1 MLCAITMLAV
11 IEMFNLLKHSSL
23 SRSLDVLKLFK
34 AFNAIILPTKV
45 ISKGEAIINRT
56 VFLSYARTHFRL
68 VLWKKQKEIN
78 EIKFL
83 CETEIFSSF
92 FLSRKM
98 NRNLLNERKQFRVIM
113 KEIAKFASQNKRAD
127 TIGNKIEICIIA

>member
-1 MLCAITMLAV
+1 MSAV
-11 IEMFNLLKHSSL
+11 IEMFNLLKHSPL
-23 SRSLDVLKLFK
+23 SRYLDVLKLFK
-34 AFNAIILPTKV
+34 AFNAIILPAKV

-83 CETEIFSSF
+83 RETEIFSCF
-92 FLSRKM
+92 FPFSIKWS
-98 NRNLLNERKQFRVIM
+98 RNLLNERKQFRVIM